1 MKPLLENV
9 RIPITITE
17 ENAVIYIT
25 TKVKN
30 SSKFREVVL
39 ATRKYNWKTDE
50 NMVFIVAGENKG
62 NVYNEVQLLE
72 DGYYIL
78 DKSLWNR
85 TIDGFDS
92 YCKKGRFIDVK
103 LATDKIDRFNVDD
116 FREVLRAKVVDERIW
131 EEIEEKLNE
140 NELSM

>member
-9 RIPITITE
+9 TIPKIITD
-17 ENAVIYIT
+17 ENAVMYLI
-25 TKVKN
+25 KGGN
-30 SSKFREVVL
+30 SAPYNEVIL
-39 ATRKYNWKTDE
+39 ATRKYNYKTDE

-62 NVYNEVQLLE
+62 NVYNEQELLKE
-72 DGYYIL
+72 GYHIL

-92 YCKKGRFIDVK
+92 FCKKGRFIDVK

-116 FREVLRAKVVDERIW
+116 FREGLRAKSIDEIIW
-131 EEIEEKLNE
+131 EKIENKIND
-140 NELSM
+140 NNLSM